1 MVGAKNPSE
10 TDEKGEIVMFGLFK
24 SDKKSGKPKI
34 LIVDDEP
41 DYVLTIQQHLEWSNY
56 QTAVAVNGQEGLEK
70 AASEKPDLIL
80 LDTNM
85 PIMNGH
91 ETPENMSKDPQ
102 LKGIP
107 VIMVTAA
114 CEMDDIATA
123 SSFGVVDYIAKPFDF
138 AELKEKIA
146 NALAGK
152 KALSGV

>member
-1 MVGAKNPSE
+1 
-10 TDEKGEIVMFGLFK
+10 MFGLFK
-24 SDKKSGKPKI
+24 SGKKSGKPKI

-41 DYVLTIQQHLEWSNY
+41 DYVTTIQQHLEWSNY
-56 QTAVAVNGQEGLEK
+56 RTAVAVNGQEGLEK
-70 AASEKPDLIL
+70 AASEQPDLIL

-91 ETPENMSKDPQ
+91 ETLEHLSKDPQ
-102 LKGIP
+102 LKNIP

-146 NALAGK
+146 NAIAGK

>member
-1 MVGAKNPSE
+1 
-10 TDEKGEIVMFGLFK
+10 MFGLFK
-24 SDKKSGKPKI
+24 SGKKSGKPKI

-41 DYVLTIQQHLEWSNY
+41 DYVTTIQQHLEWSNY
-56 QTAVAVNGQEGLEK
+56 QAVIAVNGQEGLEK
-70 AASEKPDLIL
+70 AASERPDLIL

-91 ETPENMSKDPQ
+91 EMLEHLNKDPQ
-102 LKGIP
+102 LKSIP
-107 VIMVTAA
+107 VVMVTAA

-123 SSFGVVDYIAKPFDF
+123 SSFGIVDYIAKPFDF

>member
-1 MVGAKNPSE
+1 
-10 TDEKGEIVMFGLFK
+10 MFGLFK

-41 DYVLTIQQHLEWSNY
+41 DYVTTIQQHLEWSDY

-70 AASEKPDLIL
+70 AASEHPDLIL

-85 PIMNGH
+85 PVMNGH
-91 ETPENMSKDPQ
+91 DTLERMSKDPQ
-102 LKGIP
+102 LKNIP

-138 AELKEKIA
+138 NELKEKIA

-152 KALSGV
+152 KTLSGV